1 MVNQSWINSLQ
12 REQREKTLQLRDHA
26 ELHKHVL
33 SGCEEPRVVTG
44 RDMVGT

>member
-12 REQREKTLQLRDHA
+12 REQREKTLQLRDRA
-26 ELHKHVL
+26 ELHRHVL
-33 SGCEEPRVVTG
+33 SGCKEPRVVTG